1 MKKTTL
7 RSGIVGTGFAASFH
21 FEALKRVFGVDVE
34 ITGVYSRNEERRVS
48 FAEKRRIPVRSSLD
62 ELIKNA
68 DVVHVCAPGAAHEPI
83 TLQAL
88 EQDRSVIVEKPL
100 TGYFG
105 EAGEELDGRNL
116 PKARAL
122 EGAIKS
128 VEKILS
134 LERRSSGKVMYAEN
148 WVYAPGVQK
157 EREII
162 EKTGAQILWMHGE
175 ESHSGSHSQDY
186 GFWSRA
192 GGGSMM
198 GKACHPLTAALY
210 LKQIEGKKRNG
221 RPIRPKAVSART
233 HEITRLKGYIDKQHL
248 RTDYHDVEDFSF
260 MHVIFEDGS
269 LADVYA
275 TELVLGGV
283 HNWLE
288 ICSNNHR
295 SVIRINPNDSLE
307 CYNPRDE
314 NFQDI
319 YVVEKIGTKQGWSK
333 PSPDEDWFT
342 GYYQEMEAFYR
353 DTAAGEESQS
363 NSRLAADTIATIYS
377 AYVSAEQKGREYVIP
392 ALPS

>member
-1 MKKTTL
+1 
-7 RSGIVGTGFAASFH
+7 
-21 FEALKRVFGVDVE
+21 
-34 ITGVYSRNEERRVS
+34 
-48 FAEKRRIPVRSSLD
+48 
-62 ELIKNA
+62 
-68 DVVHVCAPGAAHEPI
+68 
-83 TLQAL
+83 
-88 EQDRSVIVEKPL
+88 
-100 TGYFG
+100 
-105 EAGEELDGRNL
+105 
-116 PKARAL
+116 
-122 EGAIKS
+122 
-128 VEKILS
+128 
-134 LERRSSGKVMYAEN
+134 
-148 WVYAPGVQK
+148 
-157 EREII
+157 
-162 EKTGAQILWMHGE
+162 
-175 ESHSGSHSQDY
+175 
-186 GFWSRA
+186 
-192 GGGSMM
+192 
-198 GKACHPLTAALY
+198 
-210 LKQIEGKKRNG
+210 
-221 RPIRPKAVSART
+221 
-233 HEITRLKGYIDKQHL
+233 
-248 RTDYHDVEDFSF
+248 